1 MMRNRGDF
9 SMIGR
14 LRAALERRDQIRRL
28 RAALRRRDEIRRPAD
43 EMAWNHGSTAEA
55 LAMRRAED
63 PQTTEQESAFF
74 HAVTRRAMRRHR
86 YLEGLDTATRYL
98 EGPPR
103 SSGPS

>member
-1 MMRNRGDF
+1 MRNRGDF

-14 LRAALERRDQIRRL
+14 FRVALE
-28 RAALRRRDEIRRPAD
+28 RRDEIRRLAD

-63 PQTTEQESAFF
+63 PRTTEQESAFF
-74 HAVTRRAMRRHR
+74 HAVARRARRRHR

-98 EGPPR
+98 EAPPR
-103 SSGPS
+103 SSGRS